1 MKAETIKITPSFA
14 KAMQAIDAGENLFL
28 TGRAGT
34 GKSTLL
40 ELIVEKQKNAGRM
53 VAVAAPTGVAAL
65 NVSGLTIHKLFG
77 FGAESALGLSRYRP
91 PGLLADLELLVIDE
105 VSMAR
110 ADLMDMMDLALRRS
124 RKSKSPFGGLQM
136 LLVGDLFQLPPVVTS
151 NEADVVMTNY
161 ASPFFFSSK
170 AVENLKFETVD
181 LPDVFRQRDE
191 KFISLLNAIRDGTAG
206 DAEIE
211 TINNLVVED
220 LSSSKFDEHITLAT
234 TNKIAERINGAKLA
248 QLEGEIHCSY
258 ADFGGEFDEKTYK
271 VEIELSFAV
280 GAQVMMLV
288 NRDNYANGSIGRI
301 EEVKYNAAGQPLV
314 RVRFADSNE
323 SVWVGRHR
331 WSILQPR
338 NVSGHVENEEIGY
351 FEQLPFKL
359 AWAVTV
365 HKSQGKTFDKVIFDK
380 GRSVFAQGQLYVALS
395 RCRTM
400 EGLALTRA
408 IRRSDLKTSPEVI
421 RFHRSQTMPARVV
434 ENVPISYIGFVE
446 TGGGEYSKLAEIS
459 LLRLENGRELRFSSH
474 VNPLRDLADARE
486 TGLTAKDLTLAP
498 SSSELESLVS
508 LFLHGSVLVGE
519 KVGRFLHL
527 MGRSPVGEAT
537 LGIDIVEHAGIR
549 RELVGMTA
557 SERAQLARES
567 FAQISS
573 QKFVFSEFDSAG
585 EPLRLGSYFLSRDL
599 ESVTSSKVL
608 VDYLGWD
615 SAQAETWLAAD
626 LANTFQENKESKVS
640 SSKTLAVRD
649 ALWAAAQRDGSVT
662 DDELELV
669 RGYCAFWG
677 IAVPTREAPVESSIF
692 KLSPGMKI
700 CLTGEPSKASGD
712 SELRK
717 SYLRELINEHGLE
730 EVSSVTISRCDLVV
744 AFSSSSMSGKAK
756 RARELGKPL
765 MSAKEFVTLVTKGP
779 ESV

>member
-1 MKAETIKITPSFA
+1 ME
-14 KAMQAIDAGENLFL
+14 AIDAGENLFL

-77 FGAESALGLSRYRP
+77 FGAESSLGLSRYRP
-91 PGLLADLELLVIDE
+91 PALLAHLELLVIDE

-124 RKSKSPFGGLQM
+124 RKSKSAFGGLQV
-136 LLVGDLFQLPPVVTS
+136 LLVGDLFQLPPVVTA
-151 NEADVVMTNY
+151 NEADAVMTNY

-170 AVENLKFETVD
+170 AIEDLKFETLD
-181 LPDVFRQRDE
+181 LPDVFRQSDQ
-191 KFISLLNAIRDGTAG
+191 KFISLLNAIRDGSAG
-206 DAEIE
+206 EAEIE
-211 TINNLVVED
+211 TINDLVVED
-220 LSSSKFDEHITLAT
+220 VSSSKFDDYITLAT
-234 TNKIAERINGAKLA
+234 TNKIAERINAAKLA
-248 QLEGEIHCSY
+248 QLGGEIHCSY

-288 NRDNYANGSIGRI
+288 NRDNFANGSIARI
-301 EEVKYNAAGQPLV
+301 EEVKYNAAGQPSV
-314 RVRFADSNE
+314 RVRFAESNQ
-323 SVWVGRHR
+323 SAWVGHHR

-338 NVSGHVENEEIGY
+338 NISGRVENEEIGY

-365 HKSQGKTFDKVIFDK
+365 HKSQGKTFEKVIFDK
-380 GRSVFAQGQLYVALS
+380 GRSVFAEGQLYVALS

-400 EGLALTRA
+400 EGLALSRP
-408 IRRSDLKTSPEVI
+408 IRRSDLRTSPEVI
-421 RFHRSQTMPARVV
+421 RFHRSRTMPARAVQK
-434 ENVPISYIGFVE
+434 VPITYVGFVE

-459 LLRLENGRELRFSSH
+459 LVRLENGRELRFSSL

-498 SSSELESLVS
+498 SSSELGSLVS
-508 LFLHGSVLVGE
+508 WFLHGSVLVGE

-527 MGRSPVGEAT
+527 MGRSPVGETT
-537 LGIDIVEHAGIR
+537 LGIDIVEHTGIR

-567 FAQISS
+567 FAEISR
-573 QKFVFSEFDSAG
+573 QKFVFSEFDSCG
-585 EPLRLGSYFLSRDL
+585 EPLRLGSYFLSRYL
-599 ESVTSSKVL
+599 ESVTSSEVL
-608 VDYLGWD
+608 VDYLGWE

-626 LANTFQENKESKVS
+626 VANTFQKSDEFGVS
-640 SSKTLAVRD
+640 SSKTSAVRD
-649 ALWAAAQRDGSVT
+649 ALWAAAQRDGNVT

-677 IAVPTREAPVESSIF
+677 TAVPTRDAHLENSIL
-692 KLSPGMKI
+692 KLSPGTKI

-765 MSAKEFVTLVTKGP
+765 MSAQEFVTLVTKGP